1 MNRELLARELLADGV
16 VHALGL
22 AVGVIGAAALVV
34 LVVLDGNPALWAPLS
49 IYAAGLVG
57 MLACSAAY
65 NLLRSSRRRAW
76 LRRFDHAAI
85 FAMIA
90 GTYTPFTTLGLDGG
104 WSHGLTLLV
113 WSVAA
118 VGIVLKLW
126 QPRRIETMSTVLYL
140 GLGWIG
146 LIALRPFLT
155 ALDTST
161 LVLLAAGGILYSL
174 GVVFHLWRRLPY
186 HDAIWHGFVL
196 VAAAIHYLAVLTV
209 IPVFA

>member
-1 MNRELLARELLADGV
+1 LNRELLAREVMADGV

-22 AVGVIGAAALVV
+22 ALGVAGAVALVV
-34 LVVLDGNPALWAPLS
+34 LAVSYGNPVLWAPLS
-49 IYAAGLVG
+49 LYAAGLVG

-104 WSHGLTLLV
+104 WSLGLTVVV
-113 WSVAA
+113 WAVAM

-126 QPRRIETMSTVLYL
+126 QPRRIEAASLILYL

-146 LIALRPFLT
+146 LVAVGPFRA
-155 ALDTST
+155 ALDNST
-161 LVLLAAGGILYSL
+161 LALLAAGGIVYSV
-174 GVVFHLWRRLPY
+174 GVVFHLWRGLPY
-186 HDAIWHGFVL
+186 HNVIWHGFVL
-196 VAAAIHYLAVLTV
+196 VAAGIHYLAVLTV
-209 IPVFA
+209 VSTFA

>member
-1 MNRELLARELLADGV
+1 MADGV

-22 AVGVIGAAALVV
+22 ALGVAGAVALVV
-34 LVVLDGNPALWAPLS
+34 LAVSYGKPVLLAPLS
-49 IYAAGLVG
+49 VYAAGLVG

-65 NLLRSSRRRAW
+65 NILRSSRWRAW

-104 WSHGLTLLV
+104 WSLGLTVVV
-113 WSVAA
+113 WAVAT

-126 QPRRIETMSTVLYL
+126 QPRRIEAVSLILYL

-146 LIALRPFLT
+146 LVAVGPLRA
-155 ALDTST
+155 ALDPLT
-161 LVLLAAGGILYSL
+161 LALLAAGGIVYSA
-174 GVVFHLWRRLPY
+174 GVVFHVWRRLPY
-186 HDAIWHGFVL
+186 HNAIWHGFVL
-196 VAAAIHYLAVLTV
+196 VAAGIHYLAVLTV
-209 IPVFA
+209 VSTFA